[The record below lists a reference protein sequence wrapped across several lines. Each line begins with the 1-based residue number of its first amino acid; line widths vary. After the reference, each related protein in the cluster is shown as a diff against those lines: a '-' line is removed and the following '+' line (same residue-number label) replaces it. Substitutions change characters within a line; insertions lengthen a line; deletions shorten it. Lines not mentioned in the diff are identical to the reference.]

1 MKNQEKRQVKGEAIM
16 PLLFLLLHKD
26 FSTKLQNKSN
36 TGENRRKI
44 EIYTIFLDFFK
55 KEKDLLLHCR
65 IG

>member
-1 MKNQEKRQVKGEAIM
+1 MRI
-16 PLLFLLLHKD
+16 
-26 FSTKLQNKSN
+26 KSN
-36 TGENRRKI
+36 MGENRRKI